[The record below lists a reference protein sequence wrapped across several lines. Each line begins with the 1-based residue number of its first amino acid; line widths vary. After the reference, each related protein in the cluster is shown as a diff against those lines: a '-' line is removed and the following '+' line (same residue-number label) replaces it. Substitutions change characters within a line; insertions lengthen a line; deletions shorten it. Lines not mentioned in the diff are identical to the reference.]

1 MQVYLVGGAVRDALL
16 NRKVIERD
24 YVVVGATP
32 QEMLSQG
39 FTQVGKDFPVFLHPK
54 TQEEYALARTE
65 RKSGKGY
72 TGFVCDASSSVTL
85 EEDLLR
91 RDLTVNAIAQD
102 NLGNLIDP
110 YGGKKDLENRLLRH
124 VSEAFSE
131 DPLRVFRVACFA
143 TRYAY
148 LGFTIANETMALM
161 QSMAESGELSTLSAE
176 RVWQETKRSLL
187 EKTPHVFFTVLNQAH
202 GLNDWFAELE
212 SNLDAAIATLK
223 TAVALENAAKENFDK
238 SGQLENKPLETKI
251 PESSSSGTT
260 TLIIRFTA
268 LLAHLNEEEAKR
280 LCNRLKVQNQLS
292 EIVILACKFKD
303 FLLNTQNSPADL
315 LALFNGCDAWRRSE
329 RFTLLLKAFAPYAHY
344 KDLDWQRQQEHI
356 ENALSAANQVNVQDI
371 IATGVKGP
379 AIKEALNQ
387 AKLDAIAS
395 IGE

>member
-16 NRKVIERD
+16 NRKVVERD

-32 QEMLSQG
+32 EEMLSQG

-91 RDLTVNAIAQD
+91 RDLTVNAIAQ
-102 NLGNLIDP
+102 NNYGNLIDP
-110 YGGKKDLENRLLRH
+110 YGGKKDLENRVLRH

-131 DPLRVFRVACFA
+131 DPLRVFRVARFA

-148 LGFTIANETMALM
+148 LGFTIATETMALM

-202 GLNDWFAELE
+202 GLNDWFTELE
-212 SNLDAAIATLK
+212 SNLDTALATLK
-223 TAVALENAAKENFDK
+223 TAVDLEKAENESLVKDTG
-238 SGQLENKPLETKI
+238 SETPLPDSSNSETAR
-251 PESSSSGTT
+251 
-260 TLIIRFTA
+260 LITRFTA
-268 LLAHLNEEEAKR
+268 LLSHLGEEDAEQ
-280 LCNRLKVQNQLS
+280 LCSRLKVQNQVS

-303 FLLNTQNSPADL
+303 FLLTMQNSPADL
-315 LALFNGCDAWRRSE
+315 LALFNGCDAWRREE
-329 RFTLLLKAFAPYAHY
+329 RFTLLLSAFAPYAHS
-344 KDLDWQRQQEHI
+344 KGVDWQEQQKRI
-356 ENALSAANQVNVQDI
+356 ENALAAAKQVNVQDI

-379 AIKEALNQ
+379 EIKDALNQ
-387 AKLDAIAS
+387 AKLSAIAS
-395 IGE
+395 INNQ

>member
-16 NRKVIERD
+16 NRKVVERD

-32 QEMLSQG
+32 EEMLSQG

-131 DPLRVFRVACFA
+131 DPLRVFRVARFA

-148 LGFTIANETMALM
+148 LGFTIATETMALM
-161 QSMAESGELSTLSAE
+161 QSMAQSGELSTLSAE

-202 GLNDWFAELE
+202 GLKDWFTELE
-212 SNLDAAIATLK
+212 RNVDSALETLK
-223 TAVALENAAKENFDK
+223 TAVDLEKFENESLVEDTGSK
-238 SGQLENKPLETKI
+238 NPL
-251 PESSSSGTT
+251 PESSDSETAR
-260 TLIIRFTA
+260 LITRFTA
-268 LLAHLNEEEAKR
+268 LLTHLNEEEAKQ
-280 LCNRLKVQNQLS
+280 LCSRLKVQNQVS
-292 EIVILACKFKD
+292 EIVSLACKFKG
-303 FLLNTQNSPADL
+303 FLLNAQNSPADL
-315 LALFNGCDAWRRSE
+315 LALFNGCDAWRREE
-329 RFTLLLKAFAPYAHY
+329 RFTLLLSAFAPYAHS
-344 KDLDWQRQQEHI
+344 KGVDWQEQQKRI
-356 ENALSAANQVNVQDI
+356 ENALAAAKQVNVQDI

-379 AIKEALNQ
+379 EIKDALNR
-387 AKLDAIAS
+387 AKLSAIAC
-395 IGE
+395 INT

>member
-16 NRKVIERD
+16 NRKVVERD

-32 QEMLSQG
+32 EEMLSQG
-39 FTQVGKDFPVFLHPK
+39 YTQVGKDFPVFLHPK

-72 TGFVCDASSSVTL
+72 TGFVCDASSTVTL

-102 NLGNLIDP
+102 NFGHLIDP
-110 YGGKKDLENRLLRH
+110 YGGEKDLENRLLRH

-131 DPLRVFRVACFA
+131 DPLRVFRVARFA

-148 LGFTIANETMALM
+148 LGFNIASETMALM
-161 QSMAESGELSTLSAE
+161 QNMAQSGELSTLSAE

-187 EKTPHVFFTVLNQAH
+187 EKTPHVFFNVLDQAR

-212 SNLDAAIATLK
+212 GNLDTALATLK
-223 TAVALENAAKENFDK
+223 AAVELEKAASKKLAQSTD
-238 SGQLENKPLETKI
+238 SAPLTPTSSASETVK
-251 PESSSSGTT
+251 
-260 TLIIRFTA
+260 LITRFTA
-268 LLAHLNEEEAKR
+268 LLSHLNEEEAKQ
-280 LCNRLKVQNQLS
+280 LCSRLKVQNQVS
-292 EIVILACKFKD
+292 EIVSLACKFKG

-315 LALFNGCDAWRRSE
+315 LALFNGCDAWRREE
-329 RFTLLLKAFAPYAHY
+329 RFTLLLSAFAPYAHN
-344 KDLDWQRQQEHI
+344 KGINWQHQKKRI
-356 ENALSAANQVNVQDI
+356 EQALAAAKQVNVQDI

-379 AIKEALNQ
+379 EIKDALDQ
-387 AKLDAIAS
+387 AKLSAIATVNT
-395 IGE
+395 

>member
-16 NRKVIERD
+16 NRKVVERD

-32 QEMLSQG
+32 EEMLSQG

-102 NLGNLIDP
+102 NYGKLIDP
-110 YGGKKDLENRLLRH
+110 YGGKKDLENRVLRH

-131 DPLRVFRVACFA
+131 DPLRVFRVARFA

-148 LGFTIANETMALM
+148 LGFTIATETMALM
-161 QSMAESGELSTLSAE
+161 QSMAQSGELSTLSAE

-202 GLNDWFAELE
+202 GLNDWFTELE
-212 SNLDAAIATLK
+212 SNLDTALATLK
-223 TAVALENAAKENFDK
+223 TAVDLEKAKNESFVKDTG
-238 SGQLENKPLETKI
+238 SETPLPDSSNSETAR
-251 PESSSSGTT
+251 
-260 TLIIRFTA
+260 LITRFTA
-268 LLAHLNEEEAKR
+268 LLTHLGEEDAKH
-280 LCNRLKVQNQLS
+280 LCSRLKVQNQVS

-303 FLLNTQNSPADL
+303 FLLTMQNSPADL
-315 LALFNGCDAWRRSE
+315 LALFNGCDAWRREE
-329 RFTLLLKAFAPYAHY
+329 RFTLLLSAFAPYAHS
-344 KDLDWQRQQEHI
+344 KGVDWQEQQKRI
-356 ENALSAANQVNVQDI
+356 ENALAAAKQVNVQDI

-379 AIKEALNQ
+379 EIKDALNQ
-387 AKLDAIAS
+387 AKLSAIAS
-395 IGE
+395 INNQ

>member
-16 NRKVIERD
+16 NRKVVERD

-32 QEMLSQG
+32 EEMLSQG

-102 NLGNLIDP
+102 NYGKLIDP

-131 DPLRVFRVACFA
+131 DPLRVFRVARFA

-148 LGFTIANETMALM
+148 LGFTIATETMALM
-161 QSMAESGELSTLSAE
+161 QSMAQSGELSTLSAE

-202 GLNDWFAELE
+202 GLNDWFTELE
-212 SNLDAAIATLK
+212 RNLDTALATLK
-223 TAVALENAAKENFDK
+223 TAVDLEKAENESLVKDTG
-238 SGQLENKPLETKI
+238 SET
-251 PESSSSGTT
+251 TR
-260 TLIIRFTA
+260 LITRFTA
-268 LLAHLNEEEAKR
+268 LLTHLNEEEAKL
-280 LCNRLKVQNQLS
+280 LCSRLKVQNQVS
-292 EIVILACKFKD
+292 EIVSLACKFKG
-303 FLLNTQNSPADL
+303 FLLNAQNSPADL
-315 LALFNGCDAWRRSE
+315 LALFNGCDAWRREE
-329 RFTLLLKAFAPYAHY
+329 RFTFLLSAFAPYAHN
-344 KDLDWQRQQEHI
+344 KGVDWQHQQKRI
-356 ENALSAANQVNVQDI
+356 ENALAAANQVNVQDI

-379 AIKEALNQ
+379 EIKDALNQ
-387 AKLDAIAS
+387 AKLSAIAS
-395 IGE
+395 INT

>member
-16 NRKVIERD
+16 NRKVVERD

-32 QEMLSQG
+32 KEMLNQG

-131 DPLRVFRVACFA
+131 DPLRVFRVARFA

-148 LGFTIANETMALM
+148 LGFTIATETMALM
-161 QSMAESGELSTLSAE
+161 QSMAESGELSALSAE
-176 RVWQETKRSLL
+176 RVWQETKRSIL

-212 SNLDAAIATLK
+212 DNLDTALATLK
-223 TAVALENAAKENFDK
+223 TAVELEKAENESLVK
-238 SGQLENKPLETKI
+238 SIDSETAR
-251 PESSSSGTT
+251 
-260 TLIIRFTA
+260 LIIRFTA
-268 LLAHLNEEEAKR
+268 LLSHLNQEEANR
-280 LCNRLKVQNQLS
+280 LCSRLKVQNQLS

-315 LALFNGCDAWRRSE
+315 LALFNGCDAWRREE
-329 RFTLLLKAFAPYAHY
+329 RFTLLLSAFGPYAHN
-344 KDLDWQRQQEHI
+344 KGAEWPNQQKRI
-356 ENALSAANQVNVQDI
+356 QDALAAANQVNVQDI

-379 AIKEALNQ
+379 EIKDALNQ
-387 AKLDAIAS
+387 AKLAAIDSLNAN
-395 IGE
+395 

>member
-1 MQVYLVGGAVRDALL
+1 MQIYLVGGAVRDALL
-16 NRKVIERD
+16 NRKVVERD

-32 QEMLSQG
+32 EEMLSQG

-102 NLGNLIDP
+102 NYGKLIDP
-110 YGGKKDLENRLLRH
+110 YGGKKDLENRVLRH

-131 DPLRVFRVACFA
+131 DPLRVFRVARFA

-148 LGFTIANETMALM
+148 LGFTIATETMALM
-161 QSMAESGELSTLSAE
+161 QSMAQSGELSTLSAE

-202 GLNDWFAELE
+202 GLNDWFTELE
-212 SNLDAAIATLK
+212 SNLDTALATLK
-223 TAVALENAAKENFDK
+223 TAVDLEKAKNESFVKDTG
-238 SGQLENKPLETKI
+238 SETPLPNSSNSETAR
-251 PESSSSGTT
+251 
-260 TLIIRFTA
+260 LITRFTA
-268 LLAHLNEEEAKR
+268 LLSHLGEEDAKH
-280 LCNRLKVQNQLS
+280 LCSRLKVQNQVS

-303 FLLNTQNSPADL
+303 FLLTMQNSPADL
-315 LALFNGCDAWRRSE
+315 LALFNGCDAWRREE
-329 RFTLLLKAFAPYAHY
+329 RFTLLFSAFAPYAHS
-344 KDLDWQRQQEHI
+344 KGVDWQEQQKRI
-356 ENALSAANQVNVQDI
+356 ENALAAAKQVNVQDI

-379 AIKEALNQ
+379 EIKDALNQ
-387 AKLDAIAS
+387 AKLSAIAS
-395 IGE
+395 INNQ

>member
-16 NRKVIERD
+16 NRKGVERD

-32 QEMLSQG
+32 EEMISQG

-102 NLGNLIDP
+102 NLGKLIDP
-110 YGGKKDLENRLLRH
+110 YGGQKDLENRLLRH
-124 VSEAFSE
+124 VSEAFNE
-131 DPLRVFRVACFA
+131 DPLRVFRVARFA

-161 QSMAESGELSTLSAE
+161 QAMADSGELSTLSAE

-187 EKTPHVFFTVLNQAH
+187 EKTPHVFFSVLNEAH
-202 GLNDWFAELE
+202 GLSDWFAELE
-212 SNLDAAIATLK
+212 SSVDTALATLK
-223 TAVALENAAKENFDK
+223 TAVALEKAVN
-238 SGQLENKPLETKI
+238 
-251 PESSSSGTT
+251 ESSFNKGDSGTQT
-260 TLIIRFTA
+260 SESSALEITRLITRFTA
-268 LLAHLNEEEAKR
+268 LLTHLNEEEAKR
-280 LCNRLKVQNQLS
+280 LCSRLKVQNQVS
-292 EIVILACKFKD
+292 EIAILSSKFKD
-303 FLLNTQNSPADL
+303 ALLDIQNSPADL
-315 LALFNGCDAWRRSE
+315 LALFNGCDAWRREE
-329 RFTLLLKAFAPYAHY
+329 RFTLLLNAFAPYAHN
-344 KDLDWQRQQEHI
+344 KGVNWQHQQKRI
-356 ENALSAANQVNVQDI
+356 ENALAAANQVNVQDI

-379 AIKEALNQ
+379 EIKDALTQ
-387 AKLDAIAS
+387 AKLAAITS
-395 IGE
+395 LTE

>member
-16 NRKVIERD
+16 NRKVVERD

-32 QEMLSQG
+32 EEMLSQG

-131 DPLRVFRVACFA
+131 DPLRVFRVARFA

-148 LGFTIANETMALM
+148 LGFTIATETMALM
-161 QSMAESGELSTLSAE
+161 QSMAQSGELSTLSAE

-202 GLNDWFAELE
+202 GLNDWFTELE
-212 SNLDAAIATLK
+212 RNVDTALETLK
-223 TAVALENAAKENFDK
+223 TAVDLEKVENESVVKDTG
-238 SGQLENKPLETKI
+238 SETPL
-251 PESSSSGTT
+251 PESSDSETAR
-260 TLIIRFTA
+260 LITRFTA
-268 LLAHLNEEEAKR
+268 LLTHLNEEEAKQ
-280 LCNRLKVQNQLS
+280 LCSRLKVQNQVS
-292 EIVILACKFKD
+292 EIVSLACKFKG
-303 FLLNTQNSPADL
+303 FLLNAQNSPADL
-315 LALFNGCDAWRRSE
+315 LALFNGCDAWRREE
-329 RFTLLLKAFAPYAHY
+329 RFTLLLSAFAPYAHS
-344 KDLDWQRQQEHI
+344 KGVDWQEQQKRI
-356 ENALSAANQVNVQDI
+356 ENALAAAKQVNVQDI

-379 AIKEALNQ
+379 EIKDALNQ
-387 AKLDAIAS
+387 AKLSAIAS
-395 IGE
+395 INNQ

>member
-16 NRKVIERD
+16 NRKVVERD

-32 QEMLSQG
+32 EEMLSQG

-102 NLGNLIDP
+102 NYGKLIDP
-110 YGGKKDLENRLLRH
+110 YGGKKDLENRVLRH

-131 DPLRVFRVACFA
+131 DPLRVFRVARFA

-148 LGFTIANETMALM
+148 LGFTIATETMALM

-202 GLNDWFAELE
+202 GLNDWFTELE
-212 SNLDAAIATLK
+212 SNLDTALATLK
-223 TAVALENAAKENFDK
+223 TAVDLEKAENESLVKDTG
-238 SGQLENKPLETKI
+238 SETPLPDSSNSETAR
-251 PESSSSGTT
+251 
-260 TLIIRFTA
+260 LITRFTA
-268 LLAHLNEEEAKR
+268 LLSHLGEEDAKH
-280 LCNRLKVQNQLS
+280 LCSRLKVQNQVS

-303 FLLNTQNSPADL
+303 FLLSMQNSPADL
-315 LALFNGCDAWRRSE
+315 LALFNGCDAWRREE
-329 RFTLLLKAFAPYAHY
+329 RFTLLLSAFAPYAHS
-344 KDLDWQRQQEHI
+344 KGVDWQEQQKRI
-356 ENALSAANQVNVQDI
+356 ENALAAAKQVNVQDI

-379 AIKEALNQ
+379 EIKDALNQ
-387 AKLDAIAS
+387 AKLSAIAS
-395 IGE
+395 INNQ

>member
-1 MQVYLVGGAVRDALL
+1 MQIYLVGGAVRDALL
-16 NRKVIERD
+16 NRKVVERD

-32 QEMLSQG
+32 EEMLSQG

-102 NLGNLIDP
+102 NFGKLIDP
-110 YGGKKDLENRLLRH
+110 YGGKKDLENRVLRH

-131 DPLRVFRVACFA
+131 DPLRVFRVARFA

-148 LGFTIANETMALM
+148 LGFTIATETMALM

-202 GLNDWFAELE
+202 GLNDWFTELE
-212 SNLDAAIATLK
+212 SNLDTALATLK
-223 TAVALENAAKENFDK
+223 TAVDLEKAENESLVKDTG
-238 SGQLENKPLETKI
+238 SETPLPDSSNSETAR
-251 PESSSSGTT
+251 
-260 TLIIRFTA
+260 LITRFTA
-268 LLAHLNEEEAKR
+268 LLSHLGEEDAKH
-280 LCNRLKVQNQLS
+280 LCSRLKVQNQVS

-303 FLLNTQNSPADL
+303 FLLSMQNTPADL
-315 LALFNGCDAWRRSE
+315 LALFNGCDAWRREE
-329 RFTLLLKAFAPYAHY
+329 RFTLLISAFAPYAHS
-344 KDLDWQRQQEHI
+344 KGVDWQEQQKRI
-356 ENALSAANQVNVQDI
+356 ENALAAAKQVNVQDI

-379 AIKEALNQ
+379 EIKDALNQ
-387 AKLDAIAS
+387 AKLSAIAS
-395 IGE
+395 INNQ

>member
-16 NRKVIERD
+16 NRKVVERD

-32 QEMLSQG
+32 EEMLSQG

-102 NLGNLIDP
+102 NYGKLIDP
-110 YGGKKDLENRLLRH
+110 YGGKKDLENRVLRH

-131 DPLRVFRVACFA
+131 DPLRVFRVARFA

-148 LGFTIANETMALM
+148 LGFTIATETMALM

-202 GLNDWFAELE
+202 GLNDWFTELE
-212 SNLDAAIATLK
+212 SNLDAALATLK
-223 TAVALENAAKENFDK
+223 TAVDLEKVENESVVKDTDT
-238 SGQLENKPLETKI
+238 ETAR
-251 PESSSSGTT
+251 
-260 TLIIRFTA
+260 LITRFTA
-268 LLAHLNEEEAKR
+268 LLTHLNEEEAKQ
-280 LCNRLKVQNQLS
+280 LCSRLKVQNQVS
-292 EIVILACKFKD
+292 EIVSLACKFKG
-303 FLLNTQNSPADL
+303 FLLNAQNSPADL
-315 LALFNGCDAWRRSE
+315 LALFNGCDAWRREE
-329 RFTLLLKAFAPYAHY
+329 RFTLLLSAFAPYAHN
-344 KDLDWQRQQEHI
+344 KGIDWQHQQKRI

-379 AIKEALNQ
+379 EIKDALNQ
-387 AKLDAIAS
+387 AKLSAIAS
-395 IGE
+395 ITD

>member
-16 NRKVIERD
+16 NRKVVERD

-32 QEMLSQG
+32 EEMLSQG

-102 NLGNLIDP
+102 NYGKLTDP
-110 YGGKKDLENRLLRH
+110 YGGKKDLENRVLRH

-131 DPLRVFRVACFA
+131 DPLRVFRVARFA

-148 LGFTIANETMALM
+148 LGFTIATETMALM
-161 QSMAESGELSTLSAE
+161 QSMAQSGELSTLSAE

-202 GLNDWFAELE
+202 GLNDWFTELE
-212 SNLDAAIATLK
+212 SNLDTALATLK
-223 TAVALENAAKENFDK
+223 TAVDLEKAKNESFVKDTG
-238 SGQLENKPLETKI
+238 SETPLPDSSNSETAR
-251 PESSSSGTT
+251 
-260 TLIIRFTA
+260 LITRFTA
-268 LLAHLNEEEAKR
+268 LLTHLNEEEAKQ
-280 LCNRLKVQNQLS
+280 LCSRLKVQNQVS

-303 FLLNTQNSPADL
+303 FLLTMQNSPADL
-315 LALFNGCDAWRRSE
+315 LALFNGCDAWRREE
-329 RFTLLLKAFAPYAHY
+329 RFTLLLSAFAPYAHS
-344 KDLDWQRQQEHI
+344 KGVDWQKQQKRI
-356 ENALSAANQVNVQDI
+356 ENALAAAKQVNVQDI

-379 AIKEALNQ
+379 EIKDALNQ
-387 AKLDAIAS
+387 AKLSAIAS
-395 IGE
+395 INNQ

>member
-16 NRKVIERD
+16 NRKVVERD

-32 QEMLSQG
+32 EEMISQG

-102 NLGNLIDP
+102 NLGKLIDP
-110 YGGKKDLENRLLRH
+110 YGGQKDLENRLLRH
-124 VSEAFSE
+124 VSEAFNE
-131 DPLRVFRVACFA
+131 DPLRVFRVARFA

-161 QSMAESGELSTLSAE
+161 QSMADSGELSTLSAE

-187 EKTPHVFFTVLNQAH
+187 EKTPHVFFSVLNEAH
-202 GLNDWFAELE
+202 GLSDWFAELE
-212 SNLDAAIATLK
+212 SSVDTALATLK
-223 TAVALENAAKENFDK
+223 TAVALEKVVNESSFNKGD
-238 SGQLENKPLETKI
+238 SGTQT
-251 PESSSSGTT
+251 PESSALEITR
-260 TLIIRFTA
+260 LITRFTA
-268 LLAHLNEEEAKR
+268 LLTHLNEEEAKR
-280 LCNRLKVQNQLS
+280 LCSRLKVKNQVS
-292 EIVILACKFKD
+292 EIAILSSKFKD
-303 FLLNTQNSPADL
+303 SLSDTQNSPADL
-315 LALFNGCDAWRRSE
+315 LALFNGCDAWRREE
-329 RFTLLLKAFAPYAHY
+329 RFTLLLSAFAPYAHN
-344 KDLDWQRQQEHI
+344 KGVDWQHQQKRI
-356 ENALSAANQVNVQDI
+356 ENALAAANQVNVQDI

-379 AIKEALNQ
+379 EIKDALTQ
-387 AKLDAIAS
+387 AKLAAITS
-395 IGE
+395 LSE

>member
-16 NRKVIERD
+16 NRKVVERD

-32 QEMLSQG
+32 EEMLSQG

-131 DPLRVFRVACFA
+131 DPLRVFRVARFA

-148 LGFTIANETMALM
+148 LGFTIATETMALM
-161 QSMAESGELSTLSAE
+161 QSMAQSGELSTLSAE

-202 GLNDWFAELE
+202 GLNDWFTELE
-212 SNLDAAIATLK
+212 RNVDTALETLK
-223 TAVALENAAKENFDK
+223 TAVALEKAENESVVK
-238 SGQLENKPLETKI
+238 YTGSETPL
-251 PESSSSGTT
+251 PESSDSETAR
-260 TLIIRFTA
+260 LITRFTA
-268 LLAHLNEEEAKR
+268 LLTHLDEEEAKQ
-280 LCNRLKVQNQLS
+280 LCNRLKVQNQVS
-292 EIVILACKFKD
+292 EIVSLACKFKG
-303 FLLNTQNSPADL
+303 FLLNAQNSPADL
-315 LALFNGCDAWRRSE
+315 LVLFNGCDAWRREE
-329 RFTLLLKAFAPYAHY
+329 RFTLLLSAFAPYAHN
-344 KDLDWQRQQEHI
+344 KGIDWQRQRKRI

-379 AIKEALNQ
+379 EIKDALNR
-387 AKLDAIAS
+387 AKLSAIAS
-395 IGE
+395 INT

>member
-1 MQVYLVGGAVRDALL
+1 MQIYLVGGAVRDALL
-16 NRKVIERD
+16 NRKVVERD

-32 QEMLSQG
+32 EEMLSQG

-131 DPLRVFRVACFA
+131 DPLRVFRVARFA

-148 LGFTIANETMALM
+148 LGFTIATETMALM
-161 QSMAESGELSTLSAE
+161 QSMAQSGELSTLSAE

-202 GLNDWFAELE
+202 GLNDWFTELE
-212 SNLDAAIATLK
+212 RNVDTALETLK
-223 TAVALENAAKENFDK
+223 TAVALEKAENESVVK
-238 SGQLENKPLETKI
+238 YTGSETPL
-251 PESSSSGTT
+251 PESSDSETAR
-260 TLIIRFTA
+260 LITRFTA
-268 LLAHLNEEEAKR
+268 LLTHLNEEEAKQ
-280 LCNRLKVQNQLS
+280 LCSRLKVQNQVS
-292 EIVILACKFKD
+292 EIVSLACKFKG
-303 FLLNTQNSPADL
+303 FLLNAQNSPADL
-315 LALFNGCDAWRRSE
+315 LALFNSCDAWRREE
-329 RFTLLLKAFAPYAHY
+329 RFTLLLSAFAPYAHN
-344 KDLDWQRQQEHI
+344 KGVDWQHQQKRI
-356 ENALSAANQVNVQDI
+356 ENALAAANQVNVQDI

-379 AIKEALNQ
+379 EIKDALNR
-387 AKLDAIAS
+387 AKLSAVAS
-395 IGE
+395 ITD

>member
-16 NRKVIERD
+16 NRKVVERD

-32 QEMLSQG
+32 EEMISQG

-102 NLGNLIDP
+102 NLGKLIDP
-110 YGGKKDLENRLLRH
+110 YGGQKDLENRLLRH

-131 DPLRVFRVACFA
+131 DPLRVFRVARFA

-161 QSMAESGELSTLSAE
+161 QSMADSGELSTLSAE

-187 EKTPHVFFTVLNQAH
+187 EKTPHVFFSVLNEAH
-202 GLNDWFAELE
+202 GLSDWFAELE
-212 SNLDAAIATLK
+212 SSVDTALATLK
-223 TAVALENAAKENFDK
+223 TAVALEKVVN
-238 SGQLENKPLETKI
+238 
-251 PESSSSGTT
+251 ESSFNKGDSGTQT
-260 TLIIRFTA
+260 SESSAPEITRLITRFTA
-268 LLAHLNEEEAKR
+268 LLTHLNEEEAKR
-280 LCNRLKVQNQLS
+280 LCSRLKVQNQVS
-292 EIVILACKFKD
+292 EIAILSSKFKD
-303 FLLNTQNSPADL
+303 ALSDTQNSPADL
-315 LALFNGCDAWRRSE
+315 LALFNGCDVWRREE
-329 RFTLLLKAFAPYAHY
+329 RFTLLLCAFAPYAQE
-344 KDLDWQRQQEHI
+344 KGVDWHHQQKRI
-356 ENALSAANQVNVQDI
+356 EDALAAANQVNVQDI

-379 AIKEALNQ
+379 EIKDALNH
-387 AKLDAIAS
+387 AKISAIAS
-395 IGE
+395 SNT

>member
-16 NRKVIERD
+16 NRKVVERD

-32 QEMLSQG
+32 EEMLSQG

-72 TGFVCDASSSVTL
+72 TGFICDASSSVTL

-131 DPLRVFRVACFA
+131 DPLRVFRVARFA

-148 LGFTIANETMALM
+148 LGFTIATETMALM
-161 QSMAESGELSTLSAE
+161 QSMAQSGELSTLSAE

-202 GLNDWFAELE
+202 GLNDWFTELE
-212 SNLDAAIATLK
+212 RNVDSALETLK
-223 TAVALENAAKENFDK
+223 TAVDLEKVENESLVEDTG
-238 SGQLENKPLETKI
+238 SKPPL
-251 PESSSSGTT
+251 PESSDSETAR
-260 TLIIRFTA
+260 LITRFTA
-268 LLAHLNEEEAKR
+268 LLTHLNEEEAKQ
-280 LCNRLKVQNQLS
+280 LCSRLKVQNQVS
-292 EIVILACKFKD
+292 EIVSLACKFKG
-303 FLLNTQNSPADL
+303 FLLNAQNSPANL
-315 LALFNGCDAWRRSE
+315 LALFNGCDAWRREE
-329 RFTLLLKAFAPYAHY
+329 RFTLLLSAFAPYAHN
-344 KDLDWQRQQEHI
+344 KGVDWQHQQKRI
-356 ENALSAANQVNVQDI
+356 ENALAAANQVNVQDI

-379 AIKEALNQ
+379 EIKEALNR
-387 AKLDAIAS
+387 AKLSAIAS
-395 IGE
+395 ITD

>member
-16 NRKVIERD
+16 NRKVVERD

-32 QEMLSQG
+32 EEMLSQG

-102 NLGNLIDP
+102 NYGKLIDP
-110 YGGKKDLENRLLRH
+110 YGGKKDLENRVLRH

-131 DPLRVFRVACFA
+131 DPLRVFRVARFA

-148 LGFTIANETMALM
+148 LGFTIATETMALM
-161 QSMAESGELSTLSAE
+161 QSMAQSGELSTLSAE

-202 GLNDWFAELE
+202 GLNDWFTELE
-212 SNLDAAIATLK
+212 RNVDTALATLK
-223 TAVALENAAKENFDK
+223 TAVDLEKAKNESFVKDTG
-238 SGQLENKPLETKI
+238 SETPLPDSSNSETAR
-251 PESSSSGTT
+251 
-260 TLIIRFTA
+260 LITRFTA
-268 LLAHLNEEEAKR
+268 LLSHLGEEDAKH
-280 LCNRLKVQNQLS
+280 LCSRLKVQNQVS

-303 FLLNTQNSPADL
+303 FLLTMQNSPADL
-315 LALFNGCDAWRRSE
+315 LALFNGCDAWRREE
-329 RFTLLLKAFAPYAHY
+329 RFTLLLSAFAPYAHS
-344 KDLDWQRQQEHI
+344 KGVDWQEQQKRI
-356 ENALSAANQVNVQDI
+356 ENALAAAKQVNVQDI

-379 AIKEALNQ
+379 EIKDALNQ
-387 AKLDAIAS
+387 AKLSAIAS
-395 IGE
+395 INNQ

>member
-16 NRKVIERD
+16 NRKVVERD

-32 QEMLSQG
+32 EEMLSQG

-102 NLGNLIDP
+102 NYGKLIDP
-110 YGGKKDLENRLLRH
+110 YGGKKDIENRVLRH

-131 DPLRVFRVACFA
+131 DPLRVLRVARFA

-148 LGFTIANETMALM
+148 LGFTIATETMALM

-202 GLNDWFAELE
+202 GLNDWFTELE
-212 SNLDAAIATLK
+212 SNLDTALATLK
-223 TAVALENAAKENFDK
+223 TAVDLEKSENESFVKDTG
-238 SGQLENKPLETKI
+238 SETPL
-251 PESSSSGTT
+251 PESSDSETAR
-260 TLIIRFTA
+260 LITRFTA
-268 LLAHLNEEEAKR
+268 LLSHLGEEDAKQ
-280 LCNRLKVQNQLS
+280 LCSRLKVQNQVS

-303 FLLNTQNSPADL
+303 FLLTMQNSPADL
-315 LALFNGCDAWRRSE
+315 LALFNGCDAWRREE
-329 RFTLLLKAFAPYAHY
+329 RFTLLLSAFAPYAHS
-344 KDLDWQRQQEHI
+344 KGVDWQEQQKRI
-356 ENALSAANQVNVQDI
+356 ENALAAAKQVNVQDI

-379 AIKEALNQ
+379 EIKDALNQ
-387 AKLDAIAS
+387 AKLSAIAS
-395 IGE
+395 INNQ

>member
-24 YVVVGATP
+24 YVVAGATP
-32 QEMLSQG
+32 EEMLSQG

-54 TQEEYALARTE
+54 TQEEYALARIE

-72 TGFVCDASSSVTL
+72 TGFVCDASSTVTL

-110 YGGKKDLENRLLRH
+110 YDGKKDLENRLLRH

-131 DPLRVFRVACFA
+131 DPLRVFRVARFA

-148 LGFTIANETMALM
+148 LGFTIADETMALM
-161 QSMAESGELSTLSAE
+161 QTMAQSGELKTLSAE

-187 EKTPHVFFTVLNQAH
+187 EQTPDVFFTVLSQAQA
-202 GLNDWFAELE
+202 LNDWFAELE
-212 SNLDAAIATLK
+212 NNVDTALTTLK
-223 TAVALENAAKENFDK
+223 AAVELEKVEAEKSEAKSSDA
-238 SGQLENKPLETKI
+238 
-251 PESSSSGTT
+251 ESVM
-260 TLIIRFTA
+260 LIKRFTA
-268 LLAHLNEEEAKR
+268 LLSHLTEDDAKQ
-280 LCNRLKVQNQLS
+280 LCSRLKVQNQVS
-292 EIVILACKFKD
+292 EIVTLACKFKA
-303 FLLNTQNSPADL
+303 LLANTNNSPSDI
-315 LALFNGCDAWRRSE
+315 LALFNGCDAWRREE
-329 RFTLLLKAFAPYAHY
+329 RFLLLLSAFASYAHTQGI
-344 KDLDWQRQQEHI
+344 DWQHQKGHI
-356 ENALSAANQVNVQDI
+356 ERALAAANQVNVQDI

-379 AIKEALNQ
+379 AIKEAVNQ

-395 IGE
+395 ISE

>member
-16 NRKVIERD
+16 NRKVVERD

-32 QEMLSQG
+32 EEMLSQG

-131 DPLRVFRVACFA
+131 DPLRVFRVARFA

-148 LGFTIANETMALM
+148 LGFTIATETMALM
-161 QSMAESGELSTLSAE
+161 QSMAQSGELSTLSAE

-202 GLNDWFAELE
+202 GLNDWFTELE
-212 SNLDAAIATLK
+212 RNLDTALETLK
-223 TAVALENAAKENFDK
+223 TAVDLEKVENESVVKDTDT
-238 SGQLENKPLETKI
+238 ETAR
-251 PESSSSGTT
+251 
-260 TLIIRFTA
+260 LITRFTA
-268 LLAHLNEEEAKR
+268 LLTHLNEEEAKQ
-280 LCNRLKVQNQLS
+280 LCSRLKVQNQVS
-292 EIVILACKFKD
+292 DIVSLACKFKG
-303 FLLNTQNSPADL
+303 FLLNAQNSPADL
-315 LALFNGCDAWRRSE
+315 LVLFNGCDAWRREE
-329 RFTLLLKAFAPYAHY
+329 RFTLLLSAFAPYAHN
-344 KDLDWQRQQEHI
+344 KGIDWQFQRKRI

-379 AIKEALNQ
+379 EIKDALNR
-387 AKLDAIAS
+387 AKLSAIAS
-395 IGE
+395 INT

>member
-16 NRKVIERD
+16 NRKVVERD

-32 QEMLSQG
+32 EEMLSQG

-65 RKSGKGY
+65 RKSGTGY

-110 YGGKKDLENRLLRH
+110 YGGKKDLENRVLRH

-131 DPLRVFRVACFA
+131 DPLRVFRVARFA

-148 LGFTIANETMALM
+148 LGFTIATETMALM
-161 QSMAESGELSTLSAE
+161 QSMAQSGELSTLSAE

-187 EKTPHVFFTVLNQAH
+187 EKTPHVFFTVLHQTH
-202 GLNDWFAELE
+202 GLNDWFTELE
-212 SNLDAAIATLK
+212 RNVDTALETLK
-223 TAVALENAAKENFDK
+223 TAVDLEKVENESLVEDTGSK
-238 SGQLENKPLETKI
+238 TPL
-251 PESSSSGTT
+251 PESSDSETAR
-260 TLIIRFTA
+260 LITRFTA
-268 LLAHLNEEEAKR
+268 LLTHLNEEEAKQ
-280 LCNRLKVQNQLS
+280 LCSRLKVQNQVS
-292 EIVILACKFKD
+292 EIVSLACKFKG

-315 LALFNGCDAWRRSE
+315 LALFNGCDAWRREE
-329 RFTLLLKAFAPYAHY
+329 RFTLLLSAFAPYAHN
-344 KDLDWQRQQEHI
+344 KGIDWQRQRKRI

-379 AIKEALNQ
+379 EIKDALNR
-387 AKLDAIAS
+387 AKLSAIAS
-395 IGE
+395 ITD

>member
-32 QEMLSQG
+32 EEMLSQG

-131 DPLRVFRVACFA
+131 DPLRVFRVARFA

-148 LGFTIANETMALM
+148 LGFTIATETMALM
-161 QSMAESGELSTLSAE
+161 QSMAQSGELSTLSAE

-202 GLNDWFAELE
+202 GLNDWFTELE
-212 SNLDAAIATLK
+212 RNLDTALETLK
-223 TAVALENAAKENFDK
+223 TAVDLEKVENESVVKDTDT
-238 SGQLENKPLETKI
+238 ETAR
-251 PESSSSGTT
+251 
-260 TLIIRFTA
+260 LITRFTA
-268 LLAHLNEEEAKR
+268 LLTHLNEEEAKQ
-280 LCNRLKVQNQLS
+280 LCSRLKVQNQVS
-292 EIVILACKFKD
+292 DIVSLACKFKG
-303 FLLNTQNSPADL
+303 FLLNAQNSPADL
-315 LALFNGCDAWRRSE
+315 LALFNGSDAWRREE
-329 RFTLLLKAFAPYAHY
+329 RFTLLLSAFAPYAHN
-344 KDLDWQRQQEHI
+344 KGIDWQFQRKRI

-379 AIKEALNQ
+379 EIKDALNR
-387 AKLDAIAS
+387 AKLSAIAS
-395 IGE
+395 ITD

>member
-16 NRKVIERD
+16 NRKVVERD

-32 QEMLSQG
+32 EKMLSQG

-102 NLGNLIDP
+102 NYGKLIDP

-131 DPLRVFRVACFA
+131 DPLRVFRVARFA

-148 LGFTIANETMALM
+148 LGFTIATETMALM

-202 GLNDWFAELE
+202 GLNDWFTELE
-212 SNLDAAIATLK
+212 SNLDTALASLK
-223 TAVALENAAKENFDK
+223 TAVDLEKAKNESFVKDTG
-238 SGQLENKPLETKI
+238 SETPLPDSSNSET
-251 PESSSSGTT
+251 TR
-260 TLIIRFTA
+260 LITRFTA
-268 LLAHLNEEEAKR
+268 LLTHLGEEDAKQ
-280 LCNRLKVQNQLS
+280 LCSRLKVQNQVS

-303 FLLNTQNSPADL
+303 FLLTMQNSPADL
-315 LALFNGCDAWRRSE
+315 LALFNGCDAWRREE
-329 RFTLLLKAFAPYAHY
+329 RFTLLLSAFAPYAHS
-344 KDLDWQRQQEHI
+344 KGVDWQEQQKRI
-356 ENALSAANQVNVQDI
+356 ENALAAAKQVNVQDI

-379 AIKEALNQ
+379 EIKDALNR
-387 AKLDAIAS
+387 AKLSAIAS
-395 IGE
+395 ITD

>member
-16 NRKVIERD
+16 NRKVVERD

-32 QEMLSQG
+32 EEMLSQG

-102 NLGNLIDP
+102 NYGKLIDP
-110 YGGKKDLENRLLRH
+110 YGGKKDLENRVLRH

-131 DPLRVFRVACFA
+131 DPLRVFRVARFA

-148 LGFTIANETMALM
+148 LGFTIATETMALM
-161 QSMAESGELSTLSAE
+161 QSMAQSGELSTLSAE

-202 GLNDWFAELE
+202 GLNDWFTELE
-212 SNLDAAIATLK
+212 RNVDTALETLK
-223 TAVALENAAKENFDK
+223 TAVDLEKVENESVVKDTDT
-238 SGQLENKPLETKI
+238 ETAR
-251 PESSSSGTT
+251 
-260 TLIIRFTA
+260 LITRFTA
-268 LLAHLNEEEAKR
+268 LLTHLNEEEAKQ
-280 LCNRLKVQNQLS
+280 LCSRLKVQNQVS
-292 EIVILACKFKD
+292 EIVSLACKFKG
-303 FLLNTQNSPADL
+303 FLLNAQNSPADL
-315 LALFNGCDAWRRSE
+315 LALFNGCDAWRREE
-329 RFTLLLKAFAPYAHY
+329 RFTLLLSAFAPYAQN
-344 KDLDWQRQQEHI
+344 KGIDWQLQRKRI
-356 ENALSAANQVNVQDI
+356 ENALAAANQVNVQDI

-379 AIKEALNQ
+379 EIKDALNR
-387 AKLDAIAS
+387 AKLSAIAS
-395 IGE
+395 ITD

>member
-16 NRKVIERD
+16 NRKVVERD

-32 QEMLSQG
+32 EKMLSQG

-102 NLGNLIDP
+102 NYGKLIDP
-110 YGGKKDLENRLLRH
+110 YGGKKDLENRVLRH

-131 DPLRVFRVACFA
+131 DPLRVFRVARFA

-148 LGFTIANETMALM
+148 LGFTIATETMALM

-202 GLNDWFAELE
+202 GLNDWFTELE
-212 SNLDAAIATLK
+212 SNLDTALASLK
-223 TAVALENAAKENFDK
+223 TAVDLEKAENESFVKDT
-238 SGQLENKPLETKI
+238 SSETPLPDSSNSET
-251 PESSSSGTT
+251 TR
-260 TLIIRFTA
+260 LITRFTA
-268 LLAHLNEEEAKR
+268 LLTHLGEEDAKQ
-280 LCNRLKVQNQLS
+280 LCSRLKVQNQVS

-303 FLLNTQNSPADL
+303 FLLTMQNSPADL
-315 LALFNGCDAWRRSE
+315 LALFNGCDAWRREE
-329 RFTLLLKAFAPYAHY
+329 RFTLLLSAFAPYAHS
-344 KDLDWQRQQEHI
+344 KGVDWQEQQKRI
-356 ENALSAANQVNVQDI
+356 ENALAAAKQVNVQDI

-379 AIKEALNQ
+379 EIKDALNR
-387 AKLDAIAS
+387 AKLSAIAS
-395 IGE
+395 ITD

>member
-16 NRKVIERD
+16 NRKVVERD

-32 QEMLSQG
+32 EEMLSQG

-102 NLGNLIDP
+102 NFGKLIDP
-110 YGGKKDLENRLLRH
+110 YGGKKDLENRVLRH

-131 DPLRVFRVACFA
+131 DPLRVFRVARFA

-148 LGFTIANETMALM
+148 LGFTIATETMALM

-202 GLNDWFAELE
+202 GLNDWFTELE
-212 SNLDAAIATLK
+212 SNLDTALATLK
-223 TAVALENAAKENFDK
+223 TAVDLEKAENESLVKDTG
-238 SGQLENKPLETKI
+238 SETPLPDSSNSETAR
-251 PESSSSGTT
+251 
-260 TLIIRFTA
+260 LITRFTA
-268 LLAHLNEEEAKR
+268 LLSHLGEEDAKH
-280 LCNRLKVQNQLS
+280 LCSRLKVQNQVS

-303 FLLNTQNSPADL
+303 FLLSMQNSPADL
-315 LALFNGCDAWRRSE
+315 LALFNGCDAWRREE
-329 RFTLLLKAFAPYAHY
+329 RFTLLLSAFAPYAHS
-344 KDLDWQRQQEHI
+344 KGVDWQEQQKRI
-356 ENALSAANQVNVQDI
+356 ENALAAAKQVNVQDI

-379 AIKEALNQ
+379 EIKDALNQ
-387 AKLDAIAS
+387 AKLSAIAS
-395 IGE
+395 INNQ

>member
-32 QEMLSQG
+32 EEMLSQG

-102 NLGNLIDP
+102 NYGKLIDP
-110 YGGKKDLENRLLRH
+110 YGGKKDLENRVLRH

-131 DPLRVFRVACFA
+131 DPLRVFRVARFA

-148 LGFTIANETMALM
+148 LGFTIATETMALM
-161 QSMAESGELSTLSAE
+161 QSMAESDELSTLSAE

-202 GLNDWFAELE
+202 GLNDWFTELE
-212 SNLDAAIATLK
+212 RNVDTALETLK
-223 TAVALENAAKENFDK
+223 TAVDLEKVENESVVKDTDT
-238 SGQLENKPLETKI
+238 ETAR
-251 PESSSSGTT
+251 
-260 TLIIRFTA
+260 LITRFTA
-268 LLAHLNEEEAKR
+268 LLTHLNEEEAKQ
-280 LCNRLKVQNQLS
+280 LCSRLKVQNQVS
-292 EIVILACKFKD
+292 DIVSLACKFKG
-303 FLLNTQNSPADL
+303 FLLNAQNSPADL
-315 LALFNGCDAWRRSE
+315 LVLFNGCDAWRREE
-329 RFTLLLKAFAPYAHY
+329 RFTLLLSAFAPYAHN
-344 KDLDWQRQQEHI
+344 KGIDWQFQRKRI

-379 AIKEALNQ
+379 EIKDALNR
-387 AKLDAIAS
+387 AKLSAIAS
-395 IGE
+395 INT

>member
-16 NRKVIERD
+16 NRKVVERD

-32 QEMLSQG
+32 EEMLSQG

-102 NLGNLIDP
+102 NYGKLIDP
-110 YGGKKDLENRLLRH
+110 YGGKKDLENRVLRH

-131 DPLRVFRVACFA
+131 DPLRVFRVARFA

-148 LGFTIANETMALM
+148 LGFTIATETMALM

-202 GLNDWFAELE
+202 GLNDWFTELE
-212 SNLDAAIATLK
+212 SNLDTALATLK
-223 TAVALENAAKENFDK
+223 TAVDLEKV
-238 SGQLENKPLETKI
+238 ENKSVVKDTGSETAR
-251 PESSSSGTT
+251 
-260 TLIIRFTA
+260 LITRFTA
-268 LLAHLNEEEAKR
+268 LLTHLNEEEAKQ
-280 LCNRLKVQNQLS
+280 LCSRLKVQNQVS
-292 EIVILACKFKD
+292 EIVSLACKFKG
-303 FLLNTQNSPADL
+303 FLLNAQNSPADL
-315 LALFNGCDAWRRSE
+315 LALFNGCDAWRREE
-329 RFTLLLKAFAPYAHY
+329 RFTLLLSAFAPYAHN
-344 KDLDWQRQQEHI
+344 KGVDWQLQRKRI
-356 ENALSAANQVNVQDI
+356 ENALAAANQVNVQDI
-371 IATGVKGP
+371 IATGVKGSE
-379 AIKEALNQ
+379 IKDALNR
-387 AKLDAIAS
+387 AKLSAIAF
-395 IGE
+395 ITD

>member
-16 NRKVIERD
+16 NRKVVERD

-32 QEMLSQG
+32 EEMISQG

-102 NLGNLIDP
+102 NLGKLIDP
-110 YGGKKDLENRLLRH
+110 YGGQKDLENRLLRH
-124 VSEAFSE
+124 VSEAFNE
-131 DPLRVFRVACFA
+131 DPLRVFRVARFA

-161 QSMAESGELSTLSAE
+161 QAMADSGELSTLSAE

-187 EKTPHVFFTVLNQAH
+187 EKTPHVFFSVLNEAH
-202 GLNDWFAELE
+202 GLSDWFAELE
-212 SNLDAAIATLK
+212 SSVDTALATLK
-223 TAVALENAAKENFDK
+223 TAVALEKAVN
-238 SGQLENKPLETKI
+238 
-251 PESSSSGTT
+251 ESSFNKGDSGTQT
-260 TLIIRFTA
+260 SESSALEITRLITRFTA
-268 LLAHLNEEEAKR
+268 LLTHLNEEEAKR
-280 LCNRLKVQNQLS
+280 LCSRLKVQNQVS
-292 EIVILACKFKD
+292 EIAILSSKFKD
-303 FLLNTQNSPADL
+303 SLSDTQNSPADL
-315 LALFNGCDAWRRSE
+315 LALFNGCDAWRREE
-329 RFTLLLKAFAPYAHY
+329 RFTLLLSAFAPYAHN
-344 KDLDWQRQQEHI
+344 KGVDWQHQQKRI
-356 ENALSAANQVNVQDI
+356 KNALEAANQVNVQDI

-379 AIKEALNQ
+379 EIKDALIQ
-387 AKLDAIAS
+387 AKLAAITS
-395 IGE
+395 LSE

>member
-1 MQVYLVGGAVRDALL
+1 MQVYLVGGAVRVALL
-16 NRKVIERD
+16 NRKVVERD

-32 QEMLSQG
+32 EEMLSQG

-110 YGGKKDLENRLLRH
+110 YGGKKDLENRILRH

-131 DPLRVFRVACFA
+131 DPLRVFRVARFA

-148 LGFTIANETMALM
+148 LGFNIASETMALM
-161 QSMAESGELSTLSAE
+161 QNMAQSGELSTLSAE

-212 SNLDAAIATLK
+212 RNVDIALETLK
-223 TAVALENAAKENFDK
+223 TAVDLEKVENESVVKDTG
-238 SGQLENKPLETKI
+238 SETPL
-251 PESSSSGTT
+251 PESSDSETAR
-260 TLIIRFTA
+260 LITRFTA
-268 LLAHLNEEEAKR
+268 LLTHLNEEEAKL
-280 LCNRLKVQNQLS
+280 LCSRLKVQNQVS
-292 EIVILACKFKD
+292 EVVSLACKFKD
-303 FLLNTQNSPADL
+303 FLLNEQNSPADF
-315 LALFNGCDAWRRSE
+315 LALFNSCDAWRREE
-329 RFTLLLKAFAPYAHY
+329 RFNLLLSAFAPYAHN
-344 KDLDWQRQQEHI
+344 KGVDWQHQQKRI
-356 ENALSAANQVNVQDI
+356 EDALTAANQVNVQDI

-379 AIKEALNQ
+379 EIKDALNR
-387 AKLDAIAS
+387 AKLSAIAS
-395 IGE
+395 ITD

>member
-16 NRKVIERD
+16 NRKVVERD

-32 QEMLSQG
+32 EEMLSQG

-131 DPLRVFRVACFA
+131 DPLRVFRVARFA

-148 LGFTIANETMALM
+148 LGFTIATETMALM
-161 QSMAESGELSTLSAE
+161 QSMAQSGELSTLSAE

-202 GLNDWFAELE
+202 GLNDWFTELE
-212 SNLDAAIATLK
+212 RNLDTALETLK
-223 TAVALENAAKENFDK
+223 TAVDLEKVENESVVKDTDT
-238 SGQLENKPLETKI
+238 ETAR
-251 PESSSSGTT
+251 
-260 TLIIRFTA
+260 LITRFTA
-268 LLAHLNEEEAKR
+268 LLTHLNEEEAKQ
-280 LCNRLKVQNQLS
+280 LCSRLKVQNQVS
-292 EIVILACKFKD
+292 DIVSLACKFKG
-303 FLLNTQNSPADL
+303 FLLNAQNSPADL
-315 LALFNGCDAWRRSE
+315 LVLFNGCDAWRREE
-329 RFTLLLKAFAPYAHY
+329 RFTLLLSAFAPYAHN
-344 KDLDWQRQQEHI
+344 KGIDWQFQRKRI

-379 AIKEALNQ
+379 EIKDALNR
-387 AKLDAIAS
+387 AKLSAIAS
-395 IGE
+395 ITD

>member
-16 NRKVIERD
+16 NRKVVERD

-32 QEMLSQG
+32 EEMLSQG

-102 NLGNLIDP
+102 NYGKLIDP
-110 YGGKKDLENRLLRH
+110 YGGKKDLENRVLRH

-131 DPLRVFRVACFA
+131 DPLRVFRVARFA

-148 LGFTIANETMALM
+148 LGFTIATETMALM

-202 GLNDWFAELE
+202 GLNDWFTELE
-212 SNLDAAIATLK
+212 RNIDTALETLK
-223 TAVALENAAKENFDK
+223 TAVDLEKVENESLVKDTG
-238 SGQLENKPLETKI
+238 SETAR
-251 PESSSSGTT
+251 
-260 TLIIRFTA
+260 LITRFTA
-268 LLAHLNEEEAKR
+268 LLTHLNEEEAKL
-280 LCNRLKVQNQLS
+280 LCSRLKVQNQVS
-292 EIVILACKFKD
+292 EIVSLACKFKG
-303 FLLNTQNSPADL
+303 FLLNAQNSPADL
-315 LALFNGCDAWRRSE
+315 LALFNGCDAWRREE
-329 RFTLLLKAFAPYAHY
+329 RFTLLLSAFAPYAHN
-344 KDLDWQRQQEHI
+344 KGIDWQRQRKRI

-379 AIKEALNQ
+379 EIKDALNQ
-387 AKLDAIAS
+387 AKLAAITS
-395 IGE
+395 TTE

>member
-16 NRKVIERD
+16 NRKVVERD

-32 QEMLSQG
+32 EEMLSQG

-102 NLGNLIDP
+102 NYGKLIDP
-110 YGGKKDLENRLLRH
+110 YGGKKDLENRVLRH

-131 DPLRVFRVACFA
+131 DPLRVFRVARFA

-148 LGFTIANETMALM
+148 LGFTIATETMALM

-187 EKTPHVFFTVLNQAH
+187 EKTPHVFFTVLHQAH
-202 GLNDWFAELE
+202 GLHDWFTELE
-212 SNLDAAIATLK
+212 INLDTALATLK
-223 TAVALENAAKENFDK
+223 TAVDLEKSENESFVKDTG
-238 SGQLENKPLETKI
+238 SETPLPDSSNSETAR
-251 PESSSSGTT
+251 
-260 TLIIRFTA
+260 LITRFTA
-268 LLAHLNEEEAKR
+268 LLSHLGEEEAKH
-280 LCNRLKVQNQLS
+280 LCSRLKVQNQVS

-303 FLLNTQNSPADL
+303 FLLSMQNSPADL
-315 LALFNGCDAWRRSE
+315 LALFNGCDAWRREE
-329 RFTLLLKAFAPYAHY
+329 RFTLLLSAFAPYAHS
-344 KDLDWQRQQEHI
+344 KGVDWQEQQKRI
-356 ENALSAANQVNVQDI
+356 ENALAAAKQVNVQDI

-379 AIKEALNQ
+379 EIKDALNQ
-387 AKLDAIAS
+387 AKLSAIAS
-395 IGE
+395 INNQ

>member
-16 NRKVIERD
+16 NRKVVERD

-32 QEMLSQG
+32 EEMLSQG

-102 NLGNLIDP
+102 NYGKLIDP
-110 YGGKKDLENRLLRH
+110 YGGKKDLENRVLRH

-131 DPLRVFRVACFA
+131 DPLRVFRVARFA

-148 LGFTIANETMALM
+148 LGFTIATETMALM

-202 GLNDWFAELE
+202 GLNDWFTELE
-212 SNLDAAIATLK
+212 SNLDTALATLK
-223 TAVALENAAKENFDK
+223 TAVDLEKAENESLVKDTG
-238 SGQLENKPLETKI
+238 SETPLPDSSNSETAR
-251 PESSSSGTT
+251 
-260 TLIIRFTA
+260 LITRFTA
-268 LLAHLNEEEAKR
+268 LLSHLGEEDAKH
-280 LCNRLKVQNQLS
+280 LCSRLKVQNQVS

-303 FLLNTQNSPADL
+303 FLLTMQNSPADL
-315 LALFNGCDAWRRSE
+315 LALFNGCDAWRREE
-329 RFTLLLKAFAPYAHY
+329 RFTLLISAFAPYAHS
-344 KDLDWQRQQEHI
+344 KGVDWQEQQKRI
-356 ENALSAANQVNVQDI
+356 ENALAAAKQVNVQDI

-379 AIKEALNQ
+379 EIKDALNQ
-387 AKLDAIAS
+387 AKLSAIAS
-395 IGE
+395 INNQ

>member
-16 NRKVIERD
+16 NRKVVERD

-32 QEMLSQG
+32 EEMLSQG

-131 DPLRVFRVACFA
+131 DPLRVFRVARFA

-148 LGFTIANETMALM
+148 LGFSIATETMALM
-161 QSMAESGELSTLSAE
+161 QSMAQSGELSTLSAE

-202 GLNDWFAELE
+202 GLNDWFTELE
-212 SNLDAAIATLK
+212 RNVDTALETLK
-223 TAVALENAAKENFDK
+223 TAVALEKAENESVVK
-238 SGQLENKPLETKI
+238 YTGSETPL
-251 PESSSSGTT
+251 PESSDSETAR
-260 TLIIRFTA
+260 LITRFTA
-268 LLAHLNEEEAKR
+268 LLTHLNEEEAKQ
-280 LCNRLKVQNQLS
+280 LCNRLKVQNQVS
-292 EIVILACKFKD
+292 EIVSLACKFKG
-303 FLLNTQNSPADL
+303 FLLNAQNSPADL
-315 LALFNGCDAWRRSE
+315 LALFNSCDAWRREE
-329 RFTLLLKAFAPYAHY
+329 RFTLLLSAFAPYAHN
-344 KDLDWQRQQEHI
+344 KGVDWQHQQKRI
-356 ENALSAANQVNVQDI
+356 ENALAAANQVNVQDI

-379 AIKEALNQ
+379 EIKDALNR
-387 AKLDAIAS
+387 AKLSAVAS
-395 IGE
+395 ITD

>member
-16 NRKVIERD
+16 NRKVVERD

-32 QEMLSQG
+32 EEMISQG

-102 NLGNLIDP
+102 NLGKLIDP
-110 YGGKKDLENRLLRH
+110 YGGQKDLENRLLRH
-124 VSEAFSE
+124 VSEAFNE
-131 DPLRVFRVACFA
+131 DPLRVFRVARFA

-161 QSMAESGELSTLSAE
+161 QAMAQSGELSTLSAE

-187 EKTPHVFFTVLNQAH
+187 EKTPHVFFSVLNEAH
-202 GLNDWFAELE
+202 GLSDWFAELE
-212 SNLDAAIATLK
+212 CSVDTALATLK
-223 TAVALENAAKENFDK
+223 TAVALEKAVN
-238 SGQLENKPLETKI
+238 
-251 PESSSSGTT
+251 ESSFNKGDSGTQT
-260 TLIIRFTA
+260 SESSALEITRLITRFTA
-268 LLAHLNEEEAKR
+268 LLTHLNEEEAKR
-280 LCNRLKVQNQLS
+280 LCSRLKAQNQVS
-292 EIVILACKFKD
+292 EIAILSSKFKD
-303 FLLNTQNSPADL
+303 ALLDIQNSPADL
-315 LALFNGCDAWRRSE
+315 LALFNGCDAWRREE
-329 RFTLLLKAFAPYAHY
+329 RFTLLLSAFAPYAHN
-344 KDLDWQRQQEHI
+344 KGVDWQHQQKRI
-356 ENALSAANQVNVQDI
+356 ENALAAANQVNVQDI

-379 AIKEALNQ
+379 EIKDALNQ
-387 AKLDAIAS
+387 AKLNAIAS
-395 IGE
+395 ITN